1 MGANVKREEP
11 GYRNY
16 IGKVKGK
23 VEWSVREDKVRESDR
38 QKPDDSRLRPRFDD
52 TRPERY
58 SPESRRKRSPSR
70 ERPARRSPSRERPE
84 RRETEN
90 RNTRCSP
97 SSGRSKRKRSDSRHS
112 QSHKR
117 RSPSPKKVG
126 PRTPPPLPLTSL
138 PQIPGDAGGA
148 PIIIIPSAGLG
159 SGQLPPDILAS
170 LSQMIPAASFQ
181 NPGFQ
186 LATMPGLEQFQ
197 DGSFQANTPPGFSF
211 AQVGPGGMFQLPV
224 PAGPITPP
232 LSDSS
237 PPLQT
242 RRH

>member
-70 ERPARRSPSRERPE
+70 ERPARRLTSRERPVRRSPSRERPE
-84 RRETEN
+84 RRETES
-90 RNTRCSP
+90 RNARCSP
-97 SSGRSKRKRSDSRHS
+97 STGRSKRKRSDSRQSSQRKTYRSRESGNSRHS

-197 DGSFQANTPPGFSF
+197 D
-211 AQVGPGGMFQLPV
+211 
-224 PAGPITPP
+224 
-232 LSDSS
+232 
-237 PPLQT
+237 
-242 RRH
+242 